1 MALTKTPDEIT
12 KMREGGALL
21 SRALAAAVAA
31 VRKGATPQDL
41 DAVAERVIREGGGEP
56 SFLGYKTAPE
66 DPPFPSTLC
75 VSINEEIV
83 HGPGNRTVK
92 LKDGDIVGLDIGCWY
107 QGLCTDMA
115 VTVPVGVVAPKLIEL
130 MRVTR
135 ESMMAGVKAARVGG
149 VISDISVAIE
159 GYISA
164 KGGSASGGR
173 PHGYGIVRSLVGHG
187 VGHKVHE
194 APRVPNFVDRRYP
207 KVQIKDG
214 MCLAI
219 EPMVGLG
226 GDWQVETAADGW
238 TILMADGKPGA
249 HFEVTIAVTKSGV
262 EILTHLP
269 V

>member
-1 MALTKTPDEIT
+1 MTKTNDEIA

-21 SRALAAAVAA
+21 SRSLAAAVAA
-31 VRKGATPQDL
+31 VRVGATPREL
-41 DAVAERVIREGGGEP
+41 DQVAEKTIREGGGEP
-56 SFLGYKTAPE
+56 SFLGYKPSPDDA
-66 DPPFPSTLC
+66 PFPSTLC

-83 HGPGNRTVK
+83 HGSGNRNIK
-92 LKDGDIVGLDIGCWY
+92 LKEGDIVGLDIGCWY

-115 VTVPVGVVAPKLIEL
+115 VTVPVGKVAPELHEL

-135 ESMMAGVKAARVGG
+135 ESMMAGVKVAKVGG
-149 VISDISVAIE
+149 MISDISTAVENFI
-159 GYISA
+159 
-164 KGGSASGGR
+164 K

-194 APRVPNFVDRRYP
+194 APHVPNFVDTRYP
-207 KVQIKDG
+207 KVKIQSG

-226 GDWQVETAADGW
+226 GDSRVETAADGW
-238 TILMADGKPGA
+238 TIVMADGKPGA
-249 HFEVTIAVTKSGV
+249 HFEVTIAVTEKGT
-262 EILTHLP
+262 EILTPLP